1 MNIDHWTNDGVE
13 RKTLDTTKTR
23 SSGGKVLSG
32 CNRNNVDSICKP
44 SNRNVTGKEPCRSS
58 SPDRYFEKDSTR
70 TKKHDSL
77 YNERLKC
84 SDGSVAR
91 NEQFKRH
98 GQGKSRV
105 LSSGQPEAKST
116 KSQDSFPN
124 SGRKK
129 TVKPPPGFKPI
140 N

>member
-1 MNIDHWTNDGVE
+1 MNIGHWTNDGVE

-23 SSGGKVLSG
+23 PWGGKVLSG

-58 SPDRYFEKDSTR
+58 SQDRSFEKDSTR

-84 SDGSVAR
+84 NDGSVAR